1 MGRGISPAFIFILLM
16 GIVSLFADMA
26 HEGARSVLGDYLGLL
41 GASAATVGLVAGLGE
56 CLGYALRMFT
66 GMLADRTH
74 LYWPMTIGG
83 YCVNML
89 AIPLLALVPE
99 GGWPAAAGLVIA
111 ERIGKAVRQPAKNT
125 LLSFAASREGVG
137 RSFAIQEFLDQV
149 GAFLGPVLLFAIM
162 TGRGGMS
169 GLDAYALCFACLG
182 IPALMA
188 LVVLLAA
195 RRRFPDPSAFEP
207 PAVRTSAA
215 RSCSRP
221 FLLYLAASSLLAFAF
236 VDFPLVK
243 LHVSRA
249 GFLDGAGLPLLY
261 ALAMLADACAALI
274 FGWLYDRRGYR
285 VLGPVALAGALFPVF
300 IFWADSL
307 WGVAVG
313 ACLWGMGMGAQ
324 ESVMKAVVVSLSSR
338 EQRARQFGIFEA
350 CFGVSWFLG
359 SWCLGWLYEVDL
371 RVMALCSMGLQLLAC
386 ALYLRLSFVA
396 RASR

>member
-1 MGRGISPAFIFILLM
+1 M

-99 GGWPAAAGLVIA
+99 GGWPAAAGLIIA

-149 GAFLGPVLLFAIM
+149 GAFLGPVLLFVIM

-169 GLDAYALCFACLG
+169 RLDAYALCFACLG

-236 VDFPLVK
+236 VDFPLVT

-249 GFLDGAGLPLLY
+249 GLLDGAGLPLLY

-274 FGWLYDRRGYR
+274 LGWLYDRRGYR

-338 EQRARQFGIFEA
+338 EQRARHFGIFEA

-396 RASR
+396 RVSR

>member
-1 MGRGISPAFIFILLM
+1 M

-41 GASAATVGLVAGLGE
+41 GASVATVGLVAGLGE

-236 VDFPLVK
+236 VDFPLVT

-249 GFLDGAGLPLLY
+249 GLLDGAGLPLLY

-338 EQRARQFGIFEA
+338 EQRARHFGIFEA

-396 RASR
+396 RVSR

>member
-236 VDFPLVK
+236 VDFPLVT

-338 EQRARQFGIFEA
+338 EQRARHFGIFEA

-371 RVMALCSMGLQLLAC
+371 HVMALCSMGLQLLAC

-396 RASR
+396 RVSR

>member
-41 GASAATVGLVAGLGE
+41 GASTATVGLVAGLGE

-99 GGWPAAAGLVIA
+99 GGWPAAAGLIIA

-149 GAFLGPVLLFAIM
+149 GAFLGPVLLFVIM

-169 GLDAYALCFACLG
+169 RLDAYALCFACLG

-236 VDFPLVK
+236 VDFPLVT

-249 GFLDGAGLPLLY
+249 GLLDGAGLPLLY

-338 EQRARQFGIFEA
+338 EQRARHFGIFEA

-396 RASR
+396 RVSR

>member
-99 GGWPAAAGLVIA
+99 GGWPAAAGLIIA

-149 GAFLGPVLLFAIM
+149 GAFLGPVLLFVIM

-188 LVVLLAA
+188 LIVLLAA

-207 PAVRTSAA
+207 SSVRASAA
-215 RSCSRP
+215 RGCSRP
-221 FLLYLAASSLLAFAF
+221 FLPYLAASSLLAFAF
-236 VDFPLVK
+236 VDFPLVT

-249 GFLDGAGLPLLY
+249 GLLDGAGLPLLY

-300 IFWADSL
+300 IFWTDSL

-338 EQRARQFGIFEA
+338 ERRARHFGIFEA

-371 RVMALCSMGLQLLAC
+371 RVMALCSTGLQWLAC
-386 ALYLRLSFVA
+386 VLFQWLARVA
-396 RASR
+396 RADR

>member
-26 HEGARSVLGDYLGLL
+26 HEGVRSVLGDYLGLL

-99 GGWPAAAGLVIA
+99 GGWLAAAGLVIA

-149 GAFLGPVLLFAIM
+149 GAFLGPVLLFVIM

-236 VDFPLVK
+236 VDFPLVT

-261 ALAMLADACAALI
+261 ALAMLVDACAALI

-338 EQRARQFGIFEA
+338 KQRARQFGIFEA

-396 RASR
+396 RVSR

>member
-207 PAVRTSAA
+207 SSVRASAA
-215 RSCSRP
+215 RGCSRL
-221 FLLYLAASSLLAFAF
+221 FLLYLAASSLLACAF
-236 VDFPLVK
+236 VDFPLVT

-249 GFLDGAGLPLLY
+249 GLLDGAGLPLLY

-300 IFWADSL
+300 IFWTDSL

-338 EQRARQFGIFEA
+338 EQRARHFGIFEA

-371 RVMALCSMGLQLLAC
+371 RVMALCSMGLQLLAY

>member
-99 GGWPAAAGLVIA
+99 GGWPAAAGLIIA

-149 GAFLGPVLLFAIM
+149 GAFLGPVLLFVIM

-169 GLDAYALCFACLG
+169 RLDAYALCFACLG

-207 PAVRTSAA
+207 SSVRASAA
-215 RSCSRP
+215 RGCSRP

-236 VDFPLVK
+236 VDFPLVT

-249 GFLDGAGLPLLY
+249 GLLDGAGLPLLY

-307 WGVAVG
+307 WGVVVG

-338 EQRARQFGIFEA
+338 EQRARHFGIFEA

-396 RASR
+396 RVSR